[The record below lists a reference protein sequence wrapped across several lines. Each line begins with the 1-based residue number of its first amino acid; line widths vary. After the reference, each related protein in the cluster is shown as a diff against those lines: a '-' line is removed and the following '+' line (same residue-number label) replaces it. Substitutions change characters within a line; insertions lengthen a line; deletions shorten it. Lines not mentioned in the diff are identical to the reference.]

1 MNGSKTASETKPS
14 FSTLKNDL
22 DEVEELTT
30 RVRDSISVDL
40 LNTRRYS
47 PLLYEYYRKHLEL
60 AKSIQC
66 TYNIQCNSLFDAMTL
81 MRKCLRDYCQ
91 TVHNPEYLAF
101 DTIHA
106 DSGNHFSF
114 SDYVQKNNLNRESN
128 NSSAYQSNTLPHLSA
143 QANNNASVGQGFSQ
157 RLFQIPSA
165 PTNLK
170 SNGSIHVVSNQ
181 QPPQKY
187 VSKMV
192 LPTNPYLSQN
202 DKISQRNSD
211 FVAKMSGNIC
221 EESSSSSSA
230 ISTTSSTM
238 PALRVNHTSS
248 TIISSSG
255 ITSNNMNSNAGFEVA
270 NKVSLPATIDNKQT
284 YV

>member
-1 MNGSKTASETKPS
+1 MTS
-14 FSTLKNDL
+14 
-22 DEVEELTT
+22 

-81 MRKCLRDYCQ
+81 MRKCLKDYCQ

-101 DTIHA
+101 DTIHTE
-106 DSGNHFSF
+106 SSHHFSF
-114 SDYVQKNNLNRESN
+114 NDYVKKNNLANESQ
-128 NSSAYQSNTLPHLSA
+128 SIYQSNTLPQLSA
-143 QANNNASVGQGFSQ
+143 GQASMSNFNQCFSQ

-170 SNGSIHVVSNQ
+170 SNEPINQITVNQRSN
-181 QPPQKY
+181 
-187 VSKMV
+187 KMCW
-192 LPTNPYLSQN
+192 PTNQN
-202 DKISQRNSD
+202 DSLKHHSNETSHNKLIMHTNQRNSD
-211 FVAKMSGNIC
+211 FLSKINSNIS
-221 EESSSSSSA
+221 EESSSSSA
-230 ISTTSSTM
+230 ISTTSSSI
-238 PALRVNHTSS
+238 PALKNITNHTSS
-248 TIISSSG
+248 TIVSSSG
-255 ITSNNMNSNAGFEVA
+255 INSNFETK
-270 NKVSLPATIDNKQT
+270 NKSIVATIDNKQT